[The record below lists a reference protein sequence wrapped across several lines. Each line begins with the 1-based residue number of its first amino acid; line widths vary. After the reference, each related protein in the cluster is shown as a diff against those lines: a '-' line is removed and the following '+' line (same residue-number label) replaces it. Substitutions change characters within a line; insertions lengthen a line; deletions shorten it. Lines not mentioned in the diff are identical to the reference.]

1 MFQTGAVLRHKWA
14 RYSLLP
20 VLPSPTLHTL
30 EFVGVLIDRGLSVLG
45 SFPEARDRQ
54 LGIGSNLGMLG
65 AVWMDIIVC
74 WE

>member
-1 MFQTGAVLRHKWA
+1 MWTVYNDVALYNDVA
-14 RYSLLP
+14 RYPLP
-20 VLPSPTLHTL
+20 VAC
-30 EFVGVLIDRGLSVLG
+30 DRGLSVLG